1 MYIATC
7 AFDRTLS
14 LFDFFSGDLLA
25 RVSGHSELITAVRF
39 SPDGRYLLSVGGDG
53 CIMRWSLAESL
64 VQGIQ
69 DRIMELASDSNLK
82 AAQSPL
88 PSPVPSAELACLSSL
103 SNDAPLP
110 NPPPKD
116 NRSSLSPPPPPP
128 PSLSTERGPMSK
140 IIAGAGG
147 LGRAVPRDVAP
158 NRFSTS
164 PCRKV
169 EPMHSLHRRGNN
181 KYDTAGE
188 TDFEEDDIKR
198 IYADEV
204 SSDGSITDDE
214 GDGDEGDRVSCNPA
228 NRSESC
234 TADDTESS
242 RDRDDAHERASRHL
256 DGLESW
262 LEDLVRTVARAVQLL
277 RRYYYDINLQH
288 ILYHTQHST
297 FHDPYT
303 F

>member
-69 DRIMELASDSNLK
+69 DRILELATNSNLK

-103 SNDAPLP
+103 SNDVPLP
-110 NPPPKD
+110 DPPSKD
-116 NRSSLSPPPPPP
+116 NRFNPAPPPP
-128 PSLSTERGPMSK
+128 PSLSTERGPASK
-140 IIAGAGG
+140 IIAGGMC
-147 LGRAVPRDVAP
+147 RAAPRDAARS
-158 NRFSTS
+158 RFSTS
-164 PCRKV
+164 PCRKA
-169 EPMHSLHRRGNN
+169 ESMHSGQRGGNN

-188 TDFEEDDIKR
+188 TDYEDDEANR
-198 IYADEV
+198 RYSDSV
-204 SSDGSITDDE
+204 SSDGSITEEE
-214 GDGDEGDRVSCNPA
+214 GEGEGGEAGEASRIRN
-228 NRSESC
+228 NRSESS
-234 TADDTESS
+234 TIEDTESS

-262 LEDLVRTVARAVQLL
+262 LEDLVRISV
-277 RRYYYDINLQH
+277 
-288 ILYHTQHST
+288 HST
-297 FHDPYT
+297 SVT
-303 F
+303 

>member
-14 LFDFFSGDLLA
+14 IFDFFSGDLIA

-69 DRIMELASDSNLK
+69 DRIMELATDNNLK
-82 AAQSPL
+82 SAQSPL
-88 PSPVPSAELACLSSL
+88 PSPVPSSELACLSSL

-110 NPPPKD
+110 TPPSRD
-116 NRSSLSPPPPPP
+116 NRFSPRPPPP
-128 PSLSTERGPMSK
+128 PSLPMERGK
-140 IIAGAGG
+140 IKAGG
-147 LGRAVPRDVAP
+147 MGRAVTRDIARS
-158 NRFSTS
+158 RFSTS
-164 PCRKV
+164 PPRKAASM
-169 EPMHSLHRRGNN
+169 PSGNRGGNN

-188 TDFEEDDIKR
+188 TDYEDDEVR
-198 IYADEV
+198 RNYADEV
-204 SSDGSITDDE
+204 NSDGSITEDE
-214 GDGDEGDRVSCNPA
+214 GVGEGGVEEDGDGDERGRGRAPRNPT
-228 NRSESC
+228 NRSESSNVE
-234 TADDTESS
+234 DTESN

-262 LEDLVRTVARAVQLL
+262 LEDLVRTAC
-277 RRYYYDINLQH
+277 H
-288 ILYHTQHST
+288 IIAES
-297 FHDPYT
+297 
-303 F
+303 

>member
-116 NRSSLSPPPPPP
+116 NRSSLSPPAPPPH
-128 PSLSTERGPMSK
+128 SLSTERGPMSK